1 LGTPDD
7 KPGPSQVELNMY
19 SGENMLGFGLG
30 LLVGVI
36 ACVLVYR
43 NNKVKFAAAV
53 EVAVAAA
60 LAAKAKVQ

>member
-1 LGTPDD
+1 
-7 KPGPSQVELNMY
+7 VY

-30 LLVGVI
+30 LLVGVV
-36 ACVLVYR
+36 ACVLVWR

-60 LAAKAKVQ
+60 LAAKAKIQ